1 MGRVPSSYQNH
12 FFFENPLCFSPSW
25 HWLPTCAFHWRNGNL
40 HLGGADKLH
49 EWVSPLRTGVHT
61 ATFPC
66 VSVSAM
72 WAFLPVGSDV
82 CLVLRI
88 ICEHGLLFFFF
99 YQLVLTPG

>member
-1 MGRVPSSYQNH
+1 MLI
-12 FFFENPLCFSPSW
+12 PLRALDPLF
-25 HWLPTCAFHWRNGNL
+25 LTGFQV
-40 HLGGADKLH
+40 DKLQ

-72 WAFLPVGSDV
+72 WAFLPLGSDV
-82 CLVLRI
+82 CLMLRI

-99 YQLVLTPG
+99 FYQLVLTPG